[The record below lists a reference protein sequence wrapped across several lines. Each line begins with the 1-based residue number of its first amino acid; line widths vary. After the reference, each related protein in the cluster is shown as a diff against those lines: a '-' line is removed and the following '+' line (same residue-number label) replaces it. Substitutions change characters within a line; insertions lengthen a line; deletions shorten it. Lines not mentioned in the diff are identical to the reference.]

1 MQAMATMIEAKVGQA
16 LDFEGLV
23 ENRVPGRFDLDSV
36 PSCLNHKV
44 RNTGPGNPP
53 FSSDAGTCATAAG
66 DPARVCS
73 GAHTEADE
81 VEALWE
87 RYRRSPSDTAVEQAL
102 VMHYL
107 PLVKSVLGRMT
118 MCLPPHV
125 DAGDLYSAGM
135 LGLLQA
141 IRNYDPRCG
150 SSFGNYARW
159 RIKGAV
165 LDELRK
171 LDWMP
176 RSVHAKSRKVQEAML
191 RVERQ
196 TGRMAT
202 EAELAAELGIT
213 SAQLQQWLD
222 EIRPAAF
229 VSLDA
234 AIESEQ
240 GDTTSLHEAI
250 EDESQASPFQDA
262 ARAELV
268 GLVAGLIRRLPPAHQ
283 KVLALYYFEGL
294 RLREIAELL
303 GVTESRV
310 CQIHTQAILKL
321 KAELAARGI
330 SAETD

>member
-1 MQAMATMIEAKVGQA
+1 MGHVPG
-16 LDFEGLV
+16 FESLIDD
-23 ENRVPGRFDLDSV
+23 RVPGRREINSV
-36 PSCLNHKV
+36 PSCLNDIV
-44 RNTGPGNPP
+44 RNNRPGDPP
-53 FSSDAGTCATAAG
+53 FSVDVGTPVTAVVDSARPCAGASA
-66 DPARVCS
+66 
-73 GAHTEADE
+73 EAE
-81 VEALWE
+81 AVELLWA
-87 RYRRSPSDTAVEQAL
+87 RYRQSPADTALEQAL

-125 DAGDLYSAGM
+125 DVGDLYSAGM

-141 IRNYDPRCG
+141 IRNYNPNCG
-150 SSFGNYARW
+150 SSFANYARW

-191 RVERQ
+191 RVEEQ

-202 EAELAAELGIT
+202 EAELAAELGI
-213 SAQLQQWLD
+213 SSRQLQQWLD

-234 AIESEQ
+234 AIESDQ

-250 EDESQASPFQDA
+250 QDESQSSPFQDA
-262 ARAELV
+262 AKAELV
-268 GLVAGLIRRLPPAHQ
+268 GLVAALIKRLPPAHQ

-330 SAETD
+330 STDTD